1 MYTHEIRSVY
11 TNFVLMLFSP
21 KTRSNLFVLFA
32 VVLFLTASYHFV
44 GVFYKV
50 NDSPTWRHLL
60 FGVIDLF
67 CVYGA
72 LKRPKYFVYLI
83 ALFVVQQYYSHG
95 FYLINMWNEKRQI
108 HWISIFDLLLCPIAF
123 IILVED
129 YKMKYK

>member
-1 MYTHEIRSVY
+1 MFYAK
-11 TNFVLMLFSP
+11 FVLMLFSA
-21 KTRSNLFVLFA
+21 KTRSNLFMLFA
-32 VVLFLTASYHFV
+32 VLLFLVAMYHLV
-44 GVFYKV
+44 AIFYEI
-50 NDSPTWRHLL
+50 NDAAVWRNFL

-72 LKRPKYFVYLI
+72 LKRPKYFVYLV

-95 FYLINMWNEKRQI
+95 TYLINMWNEKRQI

>member
-1 MYTHEIRSVY
+1 
-11 TNFVLMLFSP
+11 MLFSA
-21 KTRSNLFVLFA
+21 KTRSNLFMLFA
-32 VVLFLTASYHFV
+32 VLLFLAAMYHLVAIFYEINDASV
-44 GVFYKV
+44 
-50 NDSPTWRHLL
+50 WRNLL

-72 LKRPKYFVYLI
+72 LKRPKYFVYLV

-95 FYLINMWNEKRQI
+95 TYLINMWNEKRQI